1 MANELVED
9 IQCGLFGPCNAANLR
24 LCWLTRVMLISLS
37 WSMQVSGGDRLTV
50 YHGTNICRLDLQW
63 LWSVCSL
70 GPLVLKFKGKH
81 IMGTHG
87 AHFKF
92 T

>member
-1 MANELVED
+1 MAYF
-9 IQCGLFGPCNAANLR
+9 GLA
-24 LCWLTRVMLISLS
+24 MLETSGCVGSQGSYYIISLS
-37 WSMQVSGGDRLTV
+37 WSMQVSGGDRLFV
-50 YHGTNICRLDLQW
+50 YHGNNLCRLDLQW

-70 GPLVLKFKGKH
+70 GPLVLKFKIKH

>member
-1 MANELVED
+1 MVYL
-9 IQCGLFGPCNAANLR
+9 GLA
-24 LCWLTRVMLISLS
+24 MLETSGFVGSQGSYYIISLS
-37 WSMQVSGGDRLTV
+37 WLMQVSGGDRLFL
-50 YHGTNICRLDLQW
+50 YHGTNLCRLDLQW

-70 GPLVLKFKGKH
+70 GPLVLKFKRKH

>member
-1 MANELVED
+1 MAYF
-9 IQCGLFGPCNAANLR
+9 GLA
-24 LCWLTRVMLISLS
+24 MLETSGCVGSQGSYYIISLP
-37 WSMQVSGGDRLTV
+37 WSMQVSGGARLFV
-50 YHGTNICRLDLQW
+50 YHGTNLFHLDLQW

-70 GPLVLKFKGKH
+70 GPLVLKFKRKH